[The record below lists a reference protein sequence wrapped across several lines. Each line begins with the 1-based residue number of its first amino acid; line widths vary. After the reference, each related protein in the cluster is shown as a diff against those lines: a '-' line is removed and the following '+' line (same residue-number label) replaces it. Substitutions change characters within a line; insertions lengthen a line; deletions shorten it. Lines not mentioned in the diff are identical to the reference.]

1 LADSSPRS
9 RTRNGRPVRP
19 NQPETFRAR
28 ARLAFQM
35 IPKALG
41 LVWEATPR
49 FATTNGILT
58 IVQGVLPAITLYFTK
73 AIVDDAAAAF
83 FRVTHQQIQTRAQ
96 TQYVL
101 VLVALWFGVQ
111 LLASLLQ
118 TVSQLVTS
126 LQSDLLSN
134 YISVRLME
142 KANALDL
149 SYFENAQFYD
159 KLENARREAGYRPSQ
174 MVTQLFGLLRST
186 VTLISVIGV
195 LASLSWWLVLLVVA
209 VSIPSFIYQ
218 AKYSGQFFT
227 LLTGRAPD
235 QRRLNYLGH
244 LLTTDSPVKEL
255 RIFGLHD
262 TLLERYRQI
271 FAKFYKENR
280 DLTIRRTASQFA
292 LGALGTIVSG
302 LTYMY
307 VVLEVIAGHITIG
320 GLTLYYQAFQQS
332 QTQVSNILSGIGST
346 YENSLFLSN
355 LFAFLAY
362 APELPVRADPLP
374 VPTPIRE
381 GIVLD
386 HVSFKYPGT
395 EKWVLEDIS
404 FAIRPGETVA
414 LVGANGAGKTT
425 LVKLLTRLY
434 DPTEGSITIDGIDLR
449 DFDPAALRS
458 RVGVIFQ
465 DYVKY
470 QLTAG
475 ENIGFGRIEAIADT
489 GRIERSAVEAGADA
503 VIAALPQGYETPLGR
518 WFQDGQELSI
528 GQWQKV
534 ALARAFMRDADLLI
548 LDEPT
553 SSLDVRSEYEVFQA
567 FGELTEGKMAVLIS
581 HRFSTVRMAGRIVVI
596 EDGRV
601 IENGTHDELIL
612 RGGRYTELF
621 DMQAASYR

>member
-1 LADSSPRS
+1 MADSFPRA
-9 RTRNGRPVRP
+9 RTRDGRPVRP

-49 FATTNGILT
+49 FATTNAILT
-58 IVQGVLPAITLYFTK
+58 VVQGVLPAITLYFSK
-73 AIVDDAAAAF
+73 AIVDGVIKAF
-83 FRVTHQQIQTRAQ
+83 QVQTHAQ

-101 VLVALWFGVQ
+101 TLVALWFGVQ

-186 VTLISVIGV
+186 VTLVSVIGV

-235 QRRLNYLGH
+235 QRRLNYLSY

-255 RIFGLHD
+255 RIFGLHG

-280 DLTIRRTASQFA
+280 DLTVRRTASQFA
-292 LGALGTIVSG
+292 LGALGTVVSG
-302 LTYMY
+302 LTYIY
-307 VVLEVIAGHITIG
+307 VVLEVIAGHITVG

-332 QTQVSNILSGIGST
+332 QSQVSNILSGIGST

-434 DPTEGSITIDGIDLR
+434 DPTEGRITIDGIDLR

-475 ENIGFGRIEAIADT
+475 ENIGFGRIEAIEDT

-567 FGELTEGKMAVLIS
+567 FGDLTEGKMAVLIS

-601 IENGTHDELIL
+601 IENGTHNELIL
-612 RGGRYTELF
+612 HGGRYTELF

>member
-1 LADSSPRS
+1 LADSFPRA
-9 RTRNGRPVRP
+9 RTRDGRPVRP

-49 FATTNGILT
+49 FATTNAILT
-58 IVQGVLPAITLYFTK
+58 VVQGVLPAITLYFSK
-73 AIVDDAAAAF
+73 AIVDGVIKAF
-83 FRVTHQQIQTRAQ
+83 QVQTRAQ

-101 VLVALWFGVQ
+101 TLVALWFGVQ

-186 VTLISVIGV
+186 VTLVSVIGV

-235 QRRLNYLGH
+235 QRRLNYLSY

-255 RIFGLHD
+255 RIFGLHG

-280 DLTIRRTASQFA
+280 DLTVRRTASQFA
-292 LGALGTIVSG
+292 LGALGTVVSG
-302 LTYMY
+302 LTYIY
-307 VVLEVIAGHITIG
+307 VVLEVIAGHITVG

-332 QTQVSNILSGIGST
+332 QSQVSNILSGIGST

-434 DPTEGSITIDGIDLR
+434 DPTEGRITIDGIDLR

-489 GRIERSAVEAGADA
+489 GRIERSAVEAGAEA

-567 FGELTEGKMAVLIS
+567 FGDLTEGKMAVLIS

-612 RGGRYTELF
+612 HGGRYTELF

>member
-1 LADSSPRS
+1 MAASSPIPRMG
-9 RTRNGRPVRP
+9 RDGRPVRP

-49 FATTNGILT
+49 FATTNALLT
-58 IVQGVLPAITLYFTK
+58 VVQGVLPAITLYFSK
-73 AIVDDAAAAF
+73 AIVDGVIKAF
-83 FRVTHQQIQTRAQ
+83 QVQTRAQ

-101 VLVALWFGVQ
+101 TLVALWFGVQ

-118 TVSQLVTS
+118 TVSTLVTS

-174 MVTQLFGLLRST
+174 MVQQLFGLLRST
-186 VTLISVIGV
+186 VTLVSVIGV

-218 AKYSGQFFT
+218 AKYSGQFFS

-235 QRRLNYLGH
+235 QRRLNYLGY
-244 LLTTDSPVKEL
+244 LLTTDYPVKEL
-255 RIFGLHD
+255 RIFGLHG

-271 FAKFYKENR
+271 FATFYKENR
-280 DLTIRRTASQFA
+280 DLTVRRTTSQFA
-292 LGALGTIVSG
+292 LGALGTVVSG
-302 LTYMY
+302 LTYIY
-307 VVLEVIAGHITIG
+307 VVLEVIAGHITVG

-332 QTQVSNILSGIGST
+332 QSQVSNILSGIGST

-449 DFDPAALRS
+449 DFDPGELRS

-475 ENIGFGRIEAIADT
+475 ENIGFGRIEAMDET
-489 GRIERSAVEAGADA
+489 GRIERSAIEAGADA

-567 FGELTEGKMAVLIS
+567 FGDLTEGKMAVLIS

>member
-1 LADSSPRS
+1 MADSSPRS
-9 RTRNGRPVRP
+9 RMRDGRPVRP
-19 NQPETFRAR
+19 NQPDTFGAR

-49 FATTNGILT
+49 FATTNALLT
-58 IVQGVLPAITLYFTK
+58 VVQGVLPAITLFFSK
-73 AIVDDAAAAF
+73 AIVDGVIKAF
-83 FRVTHQQIQTRAQ
+83 QVQTRAE
-96 TQYVL
+96 TQHVL
-101 VLVALWFGVQ
+101 ILVALWFGVQ

-209 VSIPSFIYQ
+209 VSVPSFIYQ
-218 AKYSGQFFT
+218 AKYSGQFFS

-235 QRRLNYLGH
+235 QRRLNYLGY

-255 RIFGLHD
+255 RIFGLHG

-292 LGALGTIVSG
+292 LGALGTVVSG
-302 LTYMY
+302 LTYIY
-307 VVLEVIAGHITIG
+307 VVLEVIAGRITVG

-332 QTQVSNILSGIGST
+332 QSQVSNILSGIGST

-362 APELPVRADPLP
+362 APELPVRPDPLP
-374 VPTPIRE
+374 VPQPIRE

-404 FAIRPGETVA
+404 FTIRPGETVA

-434 DPTEGSITIDGIDLR
+434 DPTEGTITIDGIDLR
-449 DFDPAALRS
+449 DFDPAELRS

-475 ENIGFGRIEAIADT
+475 ENIGFGRIEAIEDS
-489 GRIERSAVEAGADA
+489 GRIERSAVEAGADS
-503 VIAALPQGYETPLGR
+503 VIAGLPQGYDTPLGR
-518 WFQDGQELSI
+518 WFQDG
-528 GQWQKV
+528 
-534 ALARAFMRDADLLI
+534 
-548 LDEPT
+548 
-553 SSLDVRSEYEVFQA
+553 
-567 FGELTEGKMAVLIS
+567 
-581 HRFSTVRMAGRIVVI
+581 
-596 EDGRV
+596 
-601 IENGTHDELIL
+601 
-612 RGGRYTELF
+612 
-621 DMQAASYR
+621 

>member
-9 RTRNGRPVRP
+9 RVRDGRPVRP

-49 FATTNGILT
+49 FATTNAVLT
-58 IVQGVLPAITLYFTK
+58 VVQGVLPAITLYFSK
-73 AIVDDAAAAF
+73 AIVDGVIKAF
-83 FRVTHQQIQTRAQ
+83 QVQTRVQ
-96 TQYVL
+96 TQHVL
-101 VLVALWFGVQ
+101 TLVALWFGVQ

-118 TVSQLVTS
+118 TVSQLVSS

-186 VTLISVIGV
+186 VTLVSVIGV

-218 AKYSGQFFT
+218 AKYSGQFFS

-235 QRRLNYLGH
+235 QRRLNYLGY
-244 LLTTDSPVKEL
+244 LLTTDTPVKEL
-255 RIFGLHD
+255 RIFGLHG

-280 DLTIRRTASQFA
+280 DLTVRRTASQFA
-292 LGALGTIVSG
+292 LGALGTVVSG
-302 LTYMY
+302 LTYIY
-307 VVLEVIAGHITIG
+307 VVLEVIAGHITVG

-332 QTQVSNILSGIGST
+332 QSQVSNILSGIGST

-374 VPTPIRE
+374 VPTPIRD

-434 DPTEGSITIDGIDLR
+434 DPTEGRITIDGINLR

-475 ENIGFGRIEAIADT
+475 EKIGFGRIEAMDEA

-503 VIAALPQGYETPLGR
+503 VIAALPQGYATPLGR

-567 FGELTEGKMAVLIS
+567 FGDLTEGKMAVLIS
-581 HRFSTVRMAGRIVVI
+581 HRFSTVRMAARIVVI

-601 IENGTHDELIL
+601 IENGSHDELIL

>member
-1 LADSSPRS
+1 MRADGW
-9 RTRNGRPVRP
+9 RT
-19 NQPETFRAR
+19 R
-28 ARLAFQM
+28 ARLSFQVM
-35 IPKALG
+35 PKALG
-41 LVWEATPR
+41 LVWQAMPRYATINT
-49 FATTNGILT
+49 AVTLLQGI
-58 IVQGVLPAITLYFTK
+58 LPAITLYFSK
-73 AIVDDAAAAF
+73 LIVDGVIQAA
-83 FRVTHQQIQTRAQ
+83 RVHTRAQ
-96 TQYVL
+96 TQHVII
-101 VLVALWFGVQ
+101 LVALWFGAQ

-118 TVSQLVTS
+118 TVSTLVTS
-126 LQSDLLSN
+126 LESDLLSN
-134 YISVRLME
+134 FINVTIIE
-142 KANALDL
+142 KATTLDL

-159 KLENARREAGYRPSQ
+159 KLENARREAGYRPAL
-174 MVTQLFGLLRST
+174 MVQQLFGLLRST
-186 VTLISVIGV
+186 VTLVSVIGV
-195 LASLSWWLVLLVVA
+195 LASLSWWLVLLVVM

-218 AKYSGQFFT
+218 AKYSSQFFS
-227 LLTGRAPD
+227 LLTGRAPE
-235 QRRLNYLGH
+235 QRKLSYLSW
-244 LLTTDSPVKEL
+244 LLTTDWPVKEL
-255 RIFGLHD
+255 RIFGLHG
-262 TLLERYRQI
+262 TLLERYRHI

-280 DLTIRRTASQFA
+280 DLNIRKTSSQFA
-292 LGALGTIVSG
+292 LGALATVVSG
-302 LTYMY
+302 LTYIY
-307 VVLEVIAGHITIG
+307 VVLEVIAGHITVG

-332 QTQVSNILSGIGST
+332 QQGMAAITVSASSF
-346 YENSLFLSN
+346 YENALFLSN

-434 DPTEGSITIDGIDLR
+434 DPTEGRITIDGIDLR

-475 ENIGFGRIEAIADT
+475 ENIGFGRIEAMDEV
-489 GRIERSAVEAGADA
+489 GRIERSAIEAGADA
-503 VIAALPQGYETPLGR
+503 VIAALPQGYATPLGR

-567 FGELTEGKMAVLIS
+567 FGDLTERKMAVLIS

-601 IENGTHDELIL
+601 IEDGSHDELIL
-612 RGGRYTELF
+612 RGGRYAELF
-621 DMQAASYR
+621 DMQAAAYR

>member
-1 LADSSPRS
+1 MADSSPRAKMRDS
-9 RTRNGRPVRP
+9 RPVRP

-35 IPKALG
+35 VPKALG
-41 LVWEATPR
+41 LVWQATPR
-49 FATTNGILT
+49 FATTNAILT
-58 IVQGVLPAITLYFTK
+58 VVQGLLPAIALYFSK
-73 AIVDDAAAAF
+73 AIVDGVITA
-83 FRVTHQQIQTRAQ
+83 FRVQTRIE
-96 TQYVL
+96 TQHVL

-134 YISVRLME
+134 HISVRLME

-186 VTLISVIGV
+186 VTLVAVIGV
-195 LASLSWWLVLLVVA
+195 LASLSWWLVLLVIA

-218 AKYSGQFFT
+218 AKYSGQFFS
-227 LLTGRAPD
+227 LLTGRAPE
-235 QRRLNYLGH
+235 QRKLNYLGY

-255 RIFGLHD
+255 RIFGLHG

-280 DLTIRRTASQFA
+280 DLTVRRTASQFA
-292 LGALGTIVSG
+292 LGALGTVVSG
-302 LTYMY
+302 LTYIY
-307 VVLEVIAGHITIG
+307 VVLEVIAGRITVG

-332 QTQVSNILSGIGST
+332 QSQVSNILSGIGST

-374 VPTPIRE
+374 VPQPIHE

-434 DPTEGSITIDGIDLR
+434 DPTEGTITIDGIDLR
-449 DFDPAALRS
+449 EFDPAELRS

-475 ENIGFGRIEAIADT
+475 ENIGFGRIEAIEDS
-489 GRIERSAVEAGADA
+489 GRIARSAVEAGADS
-503 VIAALPQGYETPLGR
+503 VIAGLPQGYETPLGR

-567 FGELTEGKMAVLIS
+567 FSELTEGKMAVLIS

-601 IENGTHDELIL
+601 IENGGHDELIL
-612 RGGRYTELF
+612 KGGRYAELF

>member
-1 LADSSPRS
+1 MADSFPRA
-9 RTRNGRPVRP
+9 RTRDGRPVRP

-49 FATTNGILT
+49 FATTNAILT
-58 IVQGVLPAITLYFTK
+58 VVQGVLPAITLYFSK
-73 AIVDDAAAAF
+73 AIVDGVIKAF
-83 FRVTHQQIQTRAQ
+83 QVQTRAQ

-101 VLVALWFGVQ
+101 TLVALWFGVQ

-186 VTLISVIGV
+186 VTLVSVIGV

-235 QRRLNYLGH
+235 QRRLNYLSY

-255 RIFGLHD
+255 RIFGLHG

-280 DLTIRRTASQFA
+280 DLTVRRTASQFA
-292 LGALGTIVSG
+292 LGALGTVVSG
-302 LTYMY
+302 LTYIY
-307 VVLEVIAGHITIG
+307 VVLEVIAGHITVG

-332 QTQVSNILSGIGST
+332 QSQVSNILSGIGST

-434 DPTEGSITIDGIDLR
+434 DPTEGRITIDGIDLR

-489 GRIERSAVEAGADA
+489 GRIERSAVEAGAEA

-567 FGELTEGKMAVLIS
+567 FGDLTEGKMAVLIS

-612 RGGRYTELF
+612 HGGRYTELF

>member
-1 LADSSPRS
+1 MVPR
-9 RTRNGRPVRP
+9 
-19 NQPETFRAR
+19 
-28 ARLAFQM
+28 
-35 IPKALG
+35 ALG
-41 LVWEATPR
+41 LVWQATPR
-49 FATTNGILT
+49 FATANAALT
-58 IVQGVLPAITLYFTK
+58 VVQGVLPAITLYFTK
-73 AIVDDAAAAF
+73 AIVDGVIAAA
-83 FRVTHQQIQTRAQ
+83 RVQTRAE
-96 TQYVL
+96 TRHVL

-111 LLASLLQ
+111 LLSSLLQ
-118 TVSQLVTS
+118 TVNQLISS

-159 KLENARREAGYRPSQ
+159 KLEYRPSQ

-218 AKYSGQFFT
+218 AKYSGQFFS
-227 LLTGRAPD
+227 LLTGRAPE
-235 QRRLNYLGH
+235 QRRLNYLGY

-255 RIFGLHD
+255 RIFGLHG

-280 DLTIRRTASQFA
+280 SLTIRRTSSQFA
-292 LGALGTIVSG
+292 LGALGTMVSG
-302 LTYMY
+302 LTYIY
-307 VVLEVIAGHITIG
+307 VVVEVIAGRITVG

-332 QTQVSNILSGIGST
+332 QSQVSNILSGIGST

-362 APELPVRADPLP
+362 APELPVRPDPLP
-374 VPTPIRE
+374 VPNPIRE
-381 GIVLD
+381 GIVLA
-386 HVSFKYPGT
+386 HVSFRYPGT

-434 DPTEGSITIDGIDLR
+434 DPTEGRITIDGIDLK
-449 DFDPAALRS
+449 DFDPGELRA

-475 ENIGFGRIEAIADT
+475 ENIGFGRIEAIEDT

-503 VIAALPQGYETPLGR
+503 VIASLPQGYDTPLGR

-567 FGELTEGKMAVLIS
+567 FDDLTEGKMAVLIS

-601 IENGTHDELIL
+601 IENGSHDELIL
-612 RGGRYTELF
+612 RGGRYAELF